1 MSSMVSRRPPPSGST
16 SQSNDRRWMSM
27 RLGTSRDVFR
37 RAKERRARGAATLGK
52 TATPQGVERSGQQG
66 GGALRGKARPSKI
79 AQGKAAPAGGHS
91 ALTDPTRSGGVCG
104 AAPVSEWLRLLADPR
119 KGSASGHFA
128 PPTRSRPIR
137 SAFAPGPPR
146 GPGAPSLASALRD
159 VVTAGGEH
167 VPGVAEVGRAL
178 AVRLAGLLV
187 AGVEVERMAV
197 VGHLRAGLAHG
208 RAEQLGPHARARLRL
223 AVRQQ
228 RRPERRTRAG
238 AGALAVLVLH
248 EQVERAALPVD
259 EDGADLRL
267 ADGDG
272 RPAVG
277 GRAGRDRDR
286 REDGDRGE
294 QGEEKRSCPHR
305 RTSGVGLRV
314 FREDAGAPDRSVG
327 VALGSRVGSATAAE
341 NDEGRPTRDA
351 PRNGT
356 TARRR
361 ELLQLDAAAGLLEL
375 GLQLLGLVA
384 LDALLDGLRRLVDE
398 RLGLLEAQAGRRA
411 DDLDD
416 LDLLVA
422 GGREDDVDR
431 RADLLL
437 GAAAVTARGGRG
449 GRGDGRRRNA
459 ELLLERLDALGQLEH
474 RDALELVD
482 PLLGRS
488 HVS

>member
-91 ALTDPTRSGGVCG
+91 ALTDPTRSGRVCG

-146 GPGAPSLASALRD
+146 APGAPSLASALRD

-167 VPGVAEVGRAL
+167 VPGGAEVGRAL

-248 EQVERAALPVD
+248 EQVERPALPVD
-259 EDGADLRL
+259 EDGAELRL

-272 RPAVG
+272 PPPAG

-305 RTSGVGLRV
+305 RTSGGW
-314 FREDAGAPDRSVG
+314 GACLPRG
-327 VALGSRVGSATAAE
+327 RRRGAAIRWRRVGIACG
-341 NDEGRPTRDA
+341 NDEGRPDSGDALRTSTTTSRD
-351 PRNGT
+351 G
-356 TARRR
+356 
-361 ELLQLDAAAGLLEL
+361 LLQLDAA
-375 GLQLLGLVA
+375 
-384 LDALLDGLRRLVDE
+384 
-398 RLGLLEAQAGRRA
+398 
-411 DDLDD
+411 
-416 LDLLVA
+416 
-422 GGREDDVDR
+422 
-431 RADLLL
+431 
-437 GAAAVTARGGRG
+437 
-449 GRGDGRRRNA
+449 
-459 ELLLERLDALGQLEH
+459 
-474 RDALELVD
+474 
-482 PLLGRS
+482 
-488 HVS
+488 